1 MDVSIVMV
9 YCLGDRDDVSC
20 NESGESFPVGKLSGH
35 RIRSHQR
42 EIGPPSDLADA
53 TTGVGANAADRAAS
67 VLCSVGG

>member
-35 RIRSHQR
+35 PEDQQS
-42 EIGPPSDLADA
+42 SDPADA
-53 TTGVGANAADRAAS
+53 TTGVGANGAGRAAS
-67 VLCSVGG
+67 VLCSVGD